1 MITRK
6 IKDIISGLDAVL
18 PEGAGEMEC
27 TSIAYDSRRVTPD
40 GLFVAVRG
48 FTVDGHKYL
57 QKAFDNGAAAAIVE
71 EADLNIDRVQ
81 CIISDTRAALPVL
94 AYNFYSK
101 EIAGMRL
108 IGVTGTN
115 GKTTTAYLVKSLLDQ
130 AGYHAG
136 MIGTIAHVVGQKS
149 VVANNTTP
157 ESVDICAMLAEMH
170 MAGQEDCVMEVSSH
184 ALALHRV
191 DGLKYKVAVF
201 SNLTRDHLDFHAD
214 MEEYFQVKKKL
225 FHLLDDDGTAVVNL
239 DDPYGARL
247 YEELDANKIGFSV
260 NQSADVAMIH
270 GESTL
275 EGVRF
280 TAATPAGEIEINSS
294 LLGDFSFAN
303 ILSVIAVGIALKMD
317 PGKIKAGIEAMHAVP
332 GRLEKV
338 RLDGGRLAVVD
349 YSHTPDALEK
359 ALKTLRP
366 LTPGKLK
373 VVFGCG
379 GNRDKVKRP
388 QMGEIAARLADE
400 VFVTSD
406 NPRFEE
412 PAAIIEDILAGIPQR
427 ETIRVEENRRTAIG
441 LAIKNSSDG
450 DVILVAGKGHEDYQE
465 IKGVK
470 YPFSDRLVIEES
482 A

>member
-1 MITRK
+1 
-6 IKDIISGLDAVL
+6 
-18 PEGAGEMEC
+18 
-27 TSIAYDSRRVTPD
+27 
-40 GLFVAVRG
+40 
-48 FTVDGHKYL
+48 
-57 QKAFDNGAAAAIVE
+57 
-71 EADLNIDRVQ
+71 
-81 CIISDTRAALPVL
+81 
-94 AYNFYSK
+94 
-101 EIAGMRL
+101 
-108 IGVTGTN
+108 
-115 GKTTTAYLVKSLLDQ
+115 
-130 AGYHAG
+130 
-136 MIGTIAHVVGQKS
+136 
-149 VVANNTTP
+149 
-157 ESVDICAMLAEMH
+157 
-170 MAGQEDCVMEVSSH
+170 
-184 ALALHRV
+184 
-191 DGLKYKVAVF
+191 
-201 SNLTRDHLDFHAD
+201 
-214 MEEYFQVKKKL
+214 
-225 FHLLDDDGTAVVNL
+225 
-239 DDPYGARL
+239 
-247 YEELDANKIGFSV
+247 
-260 NQSADVAMIH
+260 
-270 GESTL
+270 
-275 EGVRF
+275 
-280 TAATPAGEIEINSS
+280 
-294 LLGDFSFAN
+294 
-303 ILSVIAVGIALKMD
+303 
-317 PGKIKAGIEAMHAVP
+317 MHAVP